1 MAGLFE
7 KVKGFLRKPVPVS
20 APRFLREWIGR
31 WKYRRKEAR
40 FGKKY
45 PNIDAE
51 VSPAMERLTNQ
62 LIDET
67 VGSSGIITLDLER
80 KLDHYSLQ
88 VPLSRPMAEE
98 MLVAA
103 LKVAVSRRKLLNER
117 LASSVEIGSLYQS
130 YFGRMQ
136 LLSSQMVDAYEKMEH
151 MHRAEN
157 SYKKWQQI
165 HAQVWNR
172 TYEEGIR
179 PPQSE
184 QEEIPVRDK
193 DMLKA
198 LNREGG

>member
-1 MAGLFE
+1 MAGLSE
-7 KVKGFLRKPVPVS
+7 KGNSARRKPITM
-20 APRFLREWIGR
+20 PRFLREWIA
-31 WKYRRKEAR
+31 RRRSRRTEAR
-40 FGKKY
+40 NARRY
-45 PNIDAE
+45 PNIDVE
-51 VSPAMERLTNQ
+51 VSPAMELLTNQ
-62 LIDET
+62 LIQET
-67 VGSSGIITLDLER
+67 VGRSGIITLEMEK
-80 KLDHYSLQ
+80 KLAHYSPQ
-88 VPLSRPMAEE
+88 VPMSRDMAEE

-117 LASSVEIGSLYQS
+117 LAHSVEVGSLYQS

-136 LLSSQMVDAYEKMEH
+136 MLSSQMVDAYEKMEH

-165 HAQVWNR
+165 HTQVWNR